1 MEHLLRTF
9 LALLYPLRSH
19 DTICFE
25 ATNFFLGPAPLKIPV
40 CQDRFFGGSS
50 LRIFFLRGVL
60 FQWIDI
66 FVDNFG
72 CKMVFEICLVIKDCP
87 EKSGTGPK
95 TCH

>member
-9 LALLYPLRSH
+9 LALLFPLRSH

-40 CQDRFFGGSS
+40 CQDRFFWGT

-72 CKMVFEICLVIKDCP
+72 CKMGFEICLVIMLALCEISMPVK
-87 EKSGTGPK
+87 KFWI
-95 TCH
+95 

>member
-9 LALLYPLRSH
+9 LALLFPLRSH

-40 CQDRFFGGSS
+40 CQDRFFWGGSS

-72 CKMVFEICLVIKDCP
+72 CKMGFEICLVI
-87 EKSGTGPK
+87 TLAL
-95 TCH
+95 